1 VRVVNGEAPEA
12 LMDLPVADRIIIGGS
27 GGRLAEVLQRCDE
40 KLAKDGLMVMNF
52 IALESLNN
60 ALSVMEKL
68 GYEYEVT
75 QLIVNKSERLG
86 GKLAIIPKTSVFV
99 VSARRKMK

>member
-1 VRVVNGEAPEA
+1 
-12 LMDLPVADRIIIGGS
+12 
-27 GGRLAEVLQRCDE
+27 
-40 KLAKDGLMVMNF
+40 
-52 IALESLNN
+52 
-60 ALSVMEKL
+60 MEKL

-99 VSARRKMK
+99 VSARRKME